1 LCINVNYFTTLIQL
15 ILIALIIQLNN
26 NFTIDNM
33 RIPKSLKEVL
43 VKDYIQINKI
53 RSAEYDNP
61 FTRTID
67 LLCIFND
74 RKDVLKCKPAELAV
88 DLSHLLE
95 EPSRILKRNFTI
107 NGKRYAIVNHI
118 NDLEAGQYMSFTT
131 YLKGFADNPNV
142 HIDQMPDI
150 LASVIYPV
158 DKNNK
163 VMAIEPSYFR
173 NLADDI
179 RNTVTI
185 DEIYGVAVFFCN
197 LSASL
202 MQTTLDYLNR
212 KVENMTEE
220 SRKTISE
227 VMKDLQRDGVG
238 LPLSITSAMETLQKD
253 HSTNK

>member
-1 LCINVNYFTTLIQL
+1 
-15 ILIALIIQLNN
+15 
-26 NFTIDNM
+26 M

-67 LLCIFND
+67 LLCIFNK
-74 RKDVLKCKPAELAV
+74 REDVLKCKPSELAI
-88 DLSHLLE
+88 DLSHLLV
-95 EPSRILKRNFTI
+95 EPSRVLKQYFTI
-107 NGKRYAIVNHI
+107 NGKRYGIVNHI

-142 HIDQMPDI
+142 HIEQMPDI
-150 LASVIYPV
+150 LASVIFPV

-179 RNTVTI
+179 RNTMSI
-185 DEIYGVAVFFCN
+185 EDAYPICVFFC
-197 LSASL
+197 LLCRSL
-202 MQTTLDYLNR
+202 RQTTQDYLSQ
-212 KVENMTEE
+212 KLESMTEQ
-220 SRKTISE
+220 SKTAILE
-227 VMKDLQRDGVG
+227 VAKDLERDGVG
-238 LPLSITSAMETLQKD
+238 LPHSIISAMETLQKD
-253 HSTNK
+253 HITKR

>member
-1 LCINVNYFTTLIQL
+1 
-15 ILIALIIQLNN
+15 
-26 NFTIDNM
+26 M

-53 RSAEYDNP
+53 RSAEYENP

-74 RKDVLKCKPAELAV
+74 RDYVLKQKPSEIAV
-88 DLSHLLE
+88 DLSHLLV
-95 EPSRILKRNFTI
+95 EPSRVLKQYFTI
-107 NGKRYAIVNHI
+107 NGKNYGIVNHI

-142 HIDQMPDI
+142 HIEQMPDI
-150 LASVIYPV
+150 LASVIFPV

-179 RNTVTI
+179 RNTMSI
-185 DEIYGVAVFFCN
+185 EDAYPIAVFFCN
-197 LSASL
+197 LSTSL
-202 MQTTLDYLNR
+202 MKCTQNYLNQ
-212 KVENMTEE
+212 KVQKMTTE
-220 SRKTISE
+220 SRNEILE
-227 VMKDLQRDGVG
+227 VAKDLEKDGVG
-238 LPLSITSAMETLQKD
+238 LPPSIISAMETLQKD
-253 HSTNK
+253 HITKK

>member
-1 LCINVNYFTTLIQL
+1 
-15 ILIALIIQLNN
+15 
-26 NFTIDNM
+26 M

-53 RSAEYDNP
+53 RSAEYENP

-67 LLCIFND
+67 LLCIFNK
-74 RKDVLKCKPAELAV
+74 REDVLKCKPSELAI
-88 DLSHLLE
+88 DLSHLLV
-95 EPSRILKRNFTI
+95 EPSRTLKQYFTI
-107 NGKRYAIVNHI
+107 NGKRYGIVNHI

-142 HIDQMPDI
+142 HIEQMPDI
-150 LASVIYPV
+150 LASVIFPV

-197 LSASL
+197 LSRSL
-202 MQTTLDYLNR
+202 MTFTQDYLNQ
-212 KVENMTEE
+212 KLESMTEQ
-220 SRKTISE
+220 SRSAILE
-227 VMKDLQRDGVG
+227 VAKDLEKDGGG
-238 LPLSITSAMETLQKD
+238 LPHSIVSAMETLRKD
-253 HSTNK
+253 PITKK

>member
-1 LCINVNYFTTLIQL
+1 
-15 ILIALIIQLNN
+15 
-26 NFTIDNM
+26 M

-74 RKDVLKCKPAELAV
+74 RADVLKQKPSELAV

-95 EPSRILKRNFTI
+95 EPSRILKQYFTI
-107 NGKRYAIVNHI
+107 NGKRYGIVNHI

-131 YLKGFADNPNV
+131 YLKGFEDNPNV
-142 HIDQMPDI
+142 HIEQMPDI
-150 LASVIYPV
+150 LASVIFPV

-173 NLADDI
+173 NLANDI

-202 MQTTLDYLNR
+202 MTTTQDYLNQ
-212 KVENMTEE
+212 KLQNMTEQ
-220 SRKTISE
+220 SKTNILE
-227 VMKDLQRDGVG
+227 VMRDLESDGVG
-238 LPLSITSAMETLQKD
+238 LPHSILSAMETLQKD
-253 HSTNK
+253 HTTKK

>member
-1 LCINVNYFTTLIQL
+1 
-15 ILIALIIQLNN
+15 
-26 NFTIDNM
+26 M

-43 VKDYIQINKI
+43 VKEYIQINKI

-74 RKDVLKCKPAELAV
+74 RDYVLKHKPSEIAV

-107 NGKRYAIVNHI
+107 NGKRYGIVNHI

-150 LASVIYPV
+150 LASVIFPV
-158 DKNNK
+158 DENNK

-173 NLADDI
+173 NLAEDI
-179 RNTVTI
+179 RNTMSI
-185 DEIYGVAVFFCN
+185 NDAFPICVFFCL
-197 LSASL
+197 LSANL
-202 MQTTLDYLNR
+202 RQTTQNYLNN
-212 KVENMTEE
+212 KLENMTEQ
-220 SRKTISE
+220 SRNAILE
-227 VMKDLQRDGVG
+227 VAKDLENAGVG
-238 LPLSITSAMETLQKD
+238 LPHSITSAMETLQKD
-253 HSTNK
+253 LTTKK

>member
-1 LCINVNYFTTLIQL
+1 
-15 ILIALIIQLNN
+15 
-26 NFTIDNM
+26 M

-53 RSAEYDNP
+53 RSEEYDNP

-74 RKDVLKCKPAELAV
+74 REAVLKQKPSELTV

-95 EPSRILKRNFTI
+95 EPSRVLKKNFTI
-107 NGKRYAIVNHI
+107 NGKNYAIVNHV

-142 HIDQMPDI
+142 HIEQMPDI
-150 LASVIYPV
+150 LASVIFPV

-179 RNTVTI
+179 RNTMSI
-185 DEIYGVAVFFCN
+185 EDAYPIAVFFCN
-197 LSASL
+197 LSRSL
-202 MQTTLDYLNR
+202 MQTTQDYLNQ
-212 KVENMTEE
+212 KLEKMTEQ
-220 SRKTISE
+220 SKTNILE
-227 VMKDLQRDGVG
+227 VVKDLEKDGVG
-238 LPLSITSAMETLQKD
+238 LPHSITSVMEILQKD
-253 HSTNK
+253 HITKK

>member
-1 LCINVNYFTTLIQL
+1 
-15 ILIALIIQLNN
+15 
-26 NFTIDNM
+26 M

-74 RKDVLKCKPAELAV
+74 REDVLKQKPSEIAV
-88 DLSHLLE
+88 DLSHLLV
-95 EPSRILKRNFTI
+95 EPSRVLKQYFTI
-107 NGKRYAIVNHI
+107 NGKRYGIVNHI

-142 HIDQMPDI
+142 HIEQMPDI
-150 LASVIYPV
+150 LASVIFPV

-179 RNTVTI
+179 RNTMSI
-185 DEIYGVAVFFCN
+185 EDAYPICVFFCL
-197 LSASL
+197 LSTSL
-202 MQTTLDYLNR
+202 MKTTQDYLNQ
-212 KVENMTEE
+212 KVEKMTTE
-220 SRKTISE
+220 SRNVILE
-227 VMKDLQRDGVG
+227 VAKDLERDGDG
-238 LPLSITSAMETLQKD
+238 LPPSIISAMETLQKD
-253 HSTNK
+253 HTTKK

>member
-1 LCINVNYFTTLIQL
+1 
-15 ILIALIIQLNN
+15 
-26 NFTIDNM
+26 M

-74 RKDVLKCKPAELAV
+74 RKDVLKCKPSELAV
-88 DLSHLLE
+88 DLTHLLE
-95 EPSRILKRNFTI
+95 EPSRILKKNFTI
-107 NGKRYAIVNHI
+107 NGKNYAIVNHV

-142 HIDQMPDI
+142 HIEQMPDI
-150 LASVIYPV
+150 LASVIFPV

-179 RNTVTI
+179 RNTMSI
-185 DEIYGVAVFFCN
+185 ESAYPLAVFFCQVSAN
-197 LSASL
+197 LR
-202 MQTTLDYLNR
+202 QTTLNYLNN
-212 KVENMTEE
+212 KLENMTEQ
-220 SRKTISE
+220 SRKTILE
-227 VMKDLQRDGVG
+227 VAKDLENDGVG
-238 LPLSITSAMETLQKD
+238 LPPSIISAMETLQKD
-253 HSTNK
+253 HTTKK

>member
-1 LCINVNYFTTLIQL
+1 
-15 ILIALIIQLNN
+15 
-26 NFTIDNM
+26 M

-74 RKDVLKCKPAELAV
+74 REYVLKQKPSEIAV
-88 DLSHLLE
+88 DLSHLLV
-95 EPSRILKRNFTI
+95 EPSRVLKQYFTI
-107 NGKRYAIVNHI
+107 NGKRYGIVNHI

-142 HIDQMPDI
+142 HIEQMPDI
-150 LASVIYPV
+150 LASVIFPV

-179 RNTVTI
+179 RNTMSI
-185 DEIYGVAVFFCN
+185 EDAYPICVFFCL
-197 LSASL
+197 LSTSL
-202 MQTTLDYLNR
+202 LKTTQAFLNT
-212 KVENMTEE
+212 KLEKMTTE
-220 SRKTISE
+220 SRNVILE
-227 VMKDLQRDGVG
+227 VAKDLEKDGDG
-238 LPLSITSAMETLQKD
+238 LPPSIISAMETLQKD
-253 HSTNK
+253 HITKK

>member
-1 LCINVNYFTTLIQL
+1 
-15 ILIALIIQLNN
+15 
-26 NFTIDNM
+26 M

-53 RSAEYDNP
+53 RSAEYENP

-67 LLCIFND
+67 LLCIFNK
-74 RKDVLKCKPAELAV
+74 REDVLKCKPSELAI
-88 DLSHLLE
+88 DLSHLLV
-95 EPSRILKRNFTI
+95 EPSRVLKQYFTI
-107 NGKRYAIVNHI
+107 NGKRYGIVNHI

-142 HIDQMPDI
+142 HIEQMPDI
-150 LASVIYPV
+150 LASVIFPV

-197 LSASL
+197 LSRSL
-202 MQTTLDYLNR
+202 MTFTQDYLNQ
-212 KVENMTEE
+212 KLESMTEQ
-220 SRKTISE
+220 SRSAILE
-227 VMKDLQRDGVG
+227 VAKDLEKDGVG
-238 LPLSITSAMETLQKD
+238 LPHSIASVMETLRKD
-253 HSTNK
+253 PITKK

>member
-1 LCINVNYFTTLIQL
+1 
-15 ILIALIIQLNN
+15 
-26 NFTIDNM
+26 M

-74 RKDVLKCKPAELAV
+74 RKDVLKCKPSELAV

-95 EPSRILKRNFTI
+95 EPSRVLKKNFTI
-107 NGKRYAIVNHI
+107 NGKLYAIVNHV

-131 YLKGFADNPNV
+131 YLKGFADNPNI
-142 HIDQMPDI
+142 HIEQMPDI
-150 LASVIYPV
+150 LASVIFPV

-163 VMAIEPSYFR
+163 VLAIEPSYFR

-179 RNTVTI
+179 RNTMSI
-185 DEIYGVAVFFCN
+185 ADAYPIAVFFCN

-202 MQTTLDYLNR
+202 TKTTEDYLNR

-220 SRKTISE
+220 SKTAILE
-227 VMKDLQRDGVG
+227 VMKDLENDGVG
-238 LPLSITSAMETLQKD
+238 LPPSITSVMETLLKD
-253 HSTNK
+253 PITKK

>member
-1 LCINVNYFTTLIQL
+1 
-15 ILIALIIQLNN
+15 
-26 NFTIDNM
+26 M

-74 RKDVLKCKPAELAV
+74 REAVLKCKPAELAV

-107 NGKRYAIVNHI
+107 NGKQYAIVNHI

-150 LASVIYPV
+150 LASVIFPV

>member
-1 LCINVNYFTTLIQL
+1 MFKRQR
-15 ILIALIIQLNN
+15 IIQLLN

-67 LLCIFND
+67 LLCIFNK
-74 RKDVLKCKPAELAV
+74 REDVLKCKPSELAI
-88 DLSHLLE
+88 DLSHLLV
-95 EPSRILKRNFTI
+95 EPSRILKQYFTI
-107 NGKRYAIVNHI
+107 NGKRYGIVNHI

-142 HIDQMPDI
+142 HIEQMPDI
-150 LASVIYPV
+150 LASVIFPV

-179 RNTVTI
+179 RNTMSI
-185 DEIYGVAVFFCN
+185 EDAYPIAVFFCN

-202 MQTTLDYLNR
+202 RQTTLNYLNT
-212 KVENMTEE
+212 KLESMTEQ
-220 SRKTISE
+220 SKSAILE
-227 VMKDLQRDGVG
+227 VAKDLESDGVG
-238 LPLSITSAMETLQKD
+238 LPHSITSAMETLQKD
-253 HSTNK
+253 RITKK

>member
-1 LCINVNYFTTLIQL
+1 
-15 ILIALIIQLNN
+15 
-26 NFTIDNM
+26 M

-67 LLCIFND
+67 LLCIFNK
-74 RKDVLKCKPAELAV
+74 REDVLKCKPSELAI
-88 DLSHLLE
+88 DLSHLLV
-95 EPSRILKRNFTI
+95 EPSRTLKQYFTI
-107 NGKRYAIVNHI
+107 NGKRYGIVNHI

-142 HIDQMPDI
+142 HIEQMPDI
-150 LASVIYPV
+150 LASVIFPV

-179 RNTVTI
+179 RNTMSI
-185 DEIYGVAVFFCN
+185 EDAYPICVFFC
-197 LSASL
+197 LLCRSL
-202 MQTTLDYLNR
+202 TQTTHNYLNR
-212 KVENMTEE
+212 KLESMTEQ
-220 SRKTISE
+220 SKTAILE
-227 VMKDLQRDGVG
+227 VAKDLERDGVG
-238 LPLSITSAMETLQKD
+238 LPHSIISAMETLQKD
-253 HSTNK
+253 HITKR

>member
-1 LCINVNYFTTLIQL
+1 
-15 ILIALIIQLNN
+15 
-26 NFTIDNM
+26 M

-74 RKDVLKCKPAELAV
+74 REDVLKCKPSELAI
-88 DLSHLLE
+88 DLNHLFV
-95 EPSRILKRNFTI
+95 EPSRTLKQYFTI
-107 NGKRYAIVNHI
+107 NGKNYGIVNHI

-142 HIDQMPDI
+142 HIEQMPDI
-150 LASVIYPV
+150 LASVIFPV

-179 RNTVTI
+179 RNTMSI
-185 DEIYGVAVFFCN
+185 EDAYPIAVFFCN
-197 LSASL
+197 LCREL
-202 MQTTLDYLNR
+202 TKCTQDYLSR
-212 KVENMTEE
+212 KLEKMTEQ
-220 SRKTISE
+220 SRSAILE
-227 VMKDLQRDGVG
+227 VAKDLERDGVG
-238 LPLSITSAMETLQKD
+238 LPPSIISAMETLQKD
-253 HSTNK
+253 HITKK

>member
-1 LCINVNYFTTLIQL
+1 
-15 ILIALIIQLNN
+15 
-26 NFTIDNM
+26 M

-74 RKDVLKCKPAELAV
+74 RKDVLKCKPSELAI
-88 DLSHLLE
+88 DLSHLLV
-95 EPSRILKRNFTI
+95 EPSRVLKQYFTI
-107 NGKRYAIVNHI
+107 NGKNYGIVNHI

-142 HIDQMPDI
+142 HIEQMPDI
-150 LASVIYPV
+150 LASVIFPV

-197 LSASL
+197 LSRSL
-202 MQTTLDYLNR
+202 MTTTQDYLNQ
-212 KVENMTEE
+212 KLENMTEQ
-220 SRKTISE
+220 SKTAILE
-227 VMKDLQRDGVG
+227 VAKDLQSNGDG
-238 LPLSITSAMETLQKD
+238 LPPSIISAMEILQKD
-253 HSTNK
+253 HITKK

>member
-1 LCINVNYFTTLIQL
+1 
-15 ILIALIIQLNN
+15 
-26 NFTIDNM
+26 M

-74 RKDVLKCKPAELAV
+74 RDEVLKQKPSELAV
-88 DLSHLLE
+88 DLKHLFD
-95 EPSRILKRNFTI
+95 EPSRVLKRNFTI
-107 NGKRYAIVNHI
+107 NGKRYAIVNHV

-163 VMAIEPSYFR
+163 VLAIEPSYFR
-173 NLADDI
+173 NLAEDI
-179 RNTVTI
+179 RNTMSI
-185 DEIYGVAVFFCN
+185 EAAYPIAVFFCN
-197 LSASL
+197 LSRAL
-202 MQTTLDYLNR
+202 MKTTQDFLNQ
-212 KVENMTEE
+212 KVENMTEQ
-220 SRKTISE
+220 SKTAILE
-227 VMKDLQRDGVG
+227 VMKDLQNDGDG
-238 LPLSITSAMETLQKD
+238 LPPSITYAMETLQKD
-253 HSTNK
+253 LITKK

>member
-1 LCINVNYFTTLIQL
+1 
-15 ILIALIIQLNN
+15 
-26 NFTIDNM
+26 M

-74 RKDVLKCKPAELAV
+74 REAVLKCKPAELAV

-150 LASVIYPV
+150 LASVIFPV

-197 LSASL
+197 LSPSL

>member
-1 LCINVNYFTTLIQL
+1 
-15 ILIALIIQLNN
+15 
-26 NFTIDNM
+26 M

-67 LLCIFND
+67 LLCIFNK
-74 RKDVLKCKPAELAV
+74 REDVLKCKPAELAV
-88 DLSHLLE
+88 DLSHLLV
-95 EPSRILKRNFTI
+95 EPSRVLKQYFTI
-107 NGKRYAIVNHI
+107 NGKNYGIVNHI

-142 HIDQMPDI
+142 HIEQMPDI
-150 LASVIYPV
+150 LASVIFPV

-179 RNTVTI
+179 RNTMSI
-185 DEIYGVAVFFCN
+185 EDAYPIAVFFCN
-197 LSASL
+197 LSARL
-202 MQTTLDYLNR
+202 TQCTQDYLNQ
-212 KVENMTEE
+212 KLENMTEQSRSAILEVAKHVE
-220 SRKTISE
+220 S
-227 VMKDLQRDGVG
+227 DGVG
-238 LPLSITSAMETLQKD
+238 LPPSIISAMETLQKD
-253 HSTNK
+253 RITKK

>member
-1 LCINVNYFTTLIQL
+1 
-15 ILIALIIQLNN
+15 
-26 NFTIDNM
+26 M

-74 RKDVLKCKPAELAV
+74 REAVLKQKPSELTV

-95 EPSRILKRNFTI
+95 EPSRILKKNFTI
-107 NGKRYAIVNHI
+107 NGKNYAIVNHV

-142 HIDQMPDI
+142 HIEQMPDI

-163 VMAIEPSYFR
+163 VMAIEPSYYR
-173 NLADDI
+173 NLSDDI

-197 LSASL
+197 LSRSL
-202 MQTTLDYLNR
+202 MQTTQDYLNQ
-212 KVENMTEE
+212 KLEKMTEQ
-220 SRKTISE
+220 SKTNILE
-227 VMKDLQRDGVG
+227 VVKDLEKDGVG
-238 LPLSITSAMETLQKD
+238 LPHSITSVMEILRKD
-253 HSTNK
+253 HITKK

>member
-1 LCINVNYFTTLIQL
+1 
-15 ILIALIIQLNN
+15 
-26 NFTIDNM
+26 M

-53 RSAEYDNP
+53 RSAEYENP

-74 RKDVLKCKPAELAV
+74 RKDVLKLKPAELTV

-95 EPSRILKRNFTI
+95 EPSRVLKRNFTI
-107 NGKRYAIVNHI
+107 NGKNYAIVNHV

-142 HIDQMPDI
+142 HIEQMPDI
-150 LASVIYPV
+150 LASVIFPV

-179 RNTVTI
+179 RNTMSI
-185 DEIYGVAVFFCN
+185 EDAYPIAVFFCN
-197 LSASL
+197 LSRSL
-202 MQTTLDYLNR
+202 MQTTQAYLNQ
-212 KVENMTEE
+212 KVQNMTEE
-220 SRKTISE
+220 SKTAILE
-227 VMKDLQRDGVG
+227 VAKDLENDGDG
-238 LPLSITSAMETLQKD
+238 LPLWITSAMETLQNDLTTK
-253 HSTNK
+253 K

>member
-1 LCINVNYFTTLIQL
+1 
-15 ILIALIIQLNN
+15 
-26 NFTIDNM
+26 M

-74 RKDVLKCKPAELAV
+74 REYVLKQKPSEIAV
-88 DLSHLLE
+88 DLSHLLV
-95 EPSRILKRNFTI
+95 EPSRVLKQYFTI
-107 NGKRYAIVNHI
+107 NGKRYGIVNHI

-142 HIDQMPDI
+142 HIEQMPDI
-150 LASVIYPV
+150 LASVIFPV

-179 RNTVTI
+179 RNTMSI
-185 DEIYGVAVFFCN
+185 EDAYPICVFFCL
-197 LSASL
+197 LSTSL
-202 MQTTLDYLNR
+202 LKTTQAFLNT
-212 KVENMTEE
+212 KLEKMTTE
-220 SRKTISE
+220 SRSAILE
-227 VMKDLQRDGVG
+227 VAKDLERDGDG
-238 LPLSITSAMETLQKD
+238 LPPLIISAMETLQRD
-253 HSTNK
+253 HITKK

>member
-1 LCINVNYFTTLIQL
+1 
-15 ILIALIIQLNN
+15 
-26 NFTIDNM
+26 M

-74 RKDVLKCKPAELAV
+74 RKDVLKLKPAELTV

-95 EPSRILKRNFTI
+95 EPSRVLKRNFTI
-107 NGKRYAIVNHI
+107 NGKRYAIVNHV

-142 HIDQMPDI
+142 HIEQMPDI
-150 LASVIYPV
+150 LASVIFPV

-163 VMAIEPSYFR
+163 VLAIEPSYFR
-173 NLADDI
+173 NLAEDI
-179 RNTVTI
+179 RNTMSI
-185 DEIYGVAVFFCN
+185 ESAYPLAVFFCN
-197 LSASL
+197 LSRSL
-202 MQTTLDYLNR
+202 MQTTQDYLNQ
-212 KVENMTEE
+212 KVQNMTEE
-220 SRKTISE
+220 SRSAILE
-227 VMKDLQRDGVG
+227 VAKDLENDGDG
-238 LPLSITSAMETLQKD
+238 LPLWITSAMETLQND
-253 HSTNK
+253 HITKK

>member
-1 LCINVNYFTTLIQL
+1 
-15 ILIALIIQLNN
+15 
-26 NFTIDNM
+26 M

-43 VKDYIQINKI
+43 VKEYIQINKI

-74 RKDVLKCKPAELAV
+74 RDYVLKHKPSEIAV

-107 NGKRYAIVNHI
+107 NGKRYGIVNHI

-150 LASVIYPV
+150 LASVIFPV

-173 NLADDI
+173 NLAEDI
-179 RNTVTI
+179 RNTMSI
-185 DEIYGVAVFFCN
+185 EDAYPIAVFFCN
-197 LSASL
+197 LSRSL
-202 MQTTLDYLNR
+202 MQTTQAYLNQ
-212 KVENMTEE
+212 KLENMTEQ
-220 SRKTISE
+220 SRNAILE
-227 VMKDLQRDGVG
+227 VAKDLENAGVG
-238 LPLSITSAMETLQKD
+238 LPPSITSAMETLRKD
-253 HSTNK
+253 LTTKK

>member
-1 LCINVNYFTTLIQL
+1 MQPCFKNYAQLRQVFCI
-15 ILIALIIQLNN
+15 LIIQLLN

-67 LLCIFND
+67 LLCIFNK
-74 RKDVLKCKPAELAV
+74 REDVLKCKPSELAI
-88 DLSHLLE
+88 DLSHLLV
-95 EPSRILKRNFTI
+95 EPSRVLKQYFTI
-107 NGKRYAIVNHI
+107 NGKRYGIVNHI

-142 HIDQMPDI
+142 HIEQMPDI
-150 LASVIYPV
+150 LASVIFPV

-179 RNTVTI
+179 RNTMSI
-185 DEIYGVAVFFCN
+185 EDAYPLAVFFCT
-197 LSASL
+197 LSANL
-202 MQTTLDYLNR
+202 RQTTLNYLNT
-212 KVENMTEE
+212 KLESMTEQ
-220 SRKTISE
+220 SRSAILE
-227 VMKDLQRDGVG
+227 VAKDLESDGVG
-238 LPLSITSAMETLQKD
+238 LPPSIISAMETLQKD
-253 HSTNK
+253 PTTKK

>member
-1 LCINVNYFTTLIQL
+1 
-15 ILIALIIQLNN
+15 
-26 NFTIDNM
+26 M

-74 RKDVLKCKPAELAV
+74 REDVLKCKPSELAI
-88 DLSHLLE
+88 DLNHLLV
-95 EPSRILKRNFTI
+95 EPSRVLKQYFTI
-107 NGKRYAIVNHI
+107 NGKNYGIVNHI

-142 HIDQMPDI
+142 HIEQMPDI
-150 LASVIYPV
+150 LASVIFPV

-179 RNTVTI
+179 RNTMSI
-185 DEIYGVAVFFCN
+185 EDAYGICVFFCN
-197 LSASL
+197 LSRNL
-202 MQTTLDYLNR
+202 MNFTQDYLSQ
-212 KVENMTEE
+212 KLENMTEQ
-220 SRKTISE
+220 SKTAILE
-227 VMKDLQRDGVG
+227 VAKDLEKDGVG
-238 LPLSITSAMETLQKD
+238 LPHSITSAMETLQKD
-253 HSTNK
+253 RITKK

>member
-1 LCINVNYFTTLIQL
+1 
-15 ILIALIIQLNN
+15 
-26 NFTIDNM
+26 M

-53 RSAEYDNP
+53 RSAEYENP

-107 NGKRYAIVNHI
+107 NGKNYAIVNHV

-142 HIDQMPDI
+142 HIEQMPDI

-158 DKNNK
+158 DENNK

-173 NLADDI
+173 NLAEDI
-179 RNTVTI
+179 RNTMSI
-185 DEIYGVAVFFCN
+185 NDAYPLAVFFCLLCRN
-197 LSASL
+197 LRH
-202 MQTTLDYLNR
+202 TTLNYLNQ
-212 KVENMTEE
+212 KLENMTEQ
-220 SRKTISE
+220 SRTAILE
-227 VMKDLQRDGVG
+227 VAKDLESDGVG
-238 LPLSITSAMETLQKD
+238 LPHSITSAMETLQKD
-253 HSTNK
+253 HTTKK

>member
-1 LCINVNYFTTLIQL
+1 
-15 ILIALIIQLNN
+15 
-26 NFTIDNM
+26 M

-53 RSAEYDNP
+53 RSADYDNP

-74 RKDVLKCKPAELAV
+74 RKDVLKCKPAELAI
-88 DLSHLLE
+88 DLSHLLV
-95 EPSRILKRNFTI
+95 EPSRVLKQYFTI
-107 NGKRYAIVNHI
+107 NGKRYGIVNHI

-142 HIDQMPDI
+142 HIEQMPDI
-150 LASVIYPV
+150 LASVIFPV

-202 MQTTLDYLNR
+202 TKCTQDYLSQ
-212 KVENMTEE
+212 KIENMTEQ
-220 SRKTISE
+220 SRSAILE
-227 VMKDLQRDGVG
+227 VAKDLEKDGDG
-238 LPLSITSAMETLQKD
+238 LPPSIISAMETLQKD
-253 HSTNK
+253 PTTKK

>member
-1 LCINVNYFTTLIQL
+1 
-15 ILIALIIQLNN
+15 
-26 NFTIDNM
+26 M

-67 LLCIFND
+67 LLCIFNK
-74 RKDVLKCKPAELAV
+74 REDVLKCKPSELAI
-88 DLSHLLE
+88 DLSHLLV
-95 EPSRILKRNFTI
+95 EPSRILKQYFTI
-107 NGKRYAIVNHI
+107 NGKRYGIVNHI

-142 HIDQMPDI
+142 HIEQMADI
-150 LASVIYPV
+150 LASVIFPV

-179 RNTVTI
+179 RNTMSI
-185 DEIYGVAVFFCN
+185 EDAYPIAVFFCN
-197 LSASL
+197 LSRSL
-202 MQTTLDYLNR
+202 MSFTQDYLSQ
-212 KVENMTEE
+212 KMESMTEQ
-220 SRKTISE
+220 SRSAILE
-227 VMKDLQRDGVG
+227 VAKDLESDGAG
-238 LPLSITSAMETLQKD
+238 LPPSIASAMEILRKD
-253 HSTNK
+253 PITKK